1 MALSHWQIERKS
13 EYDHVTTHHVLSTG
27 AKF

>member
-13 EYDHVTTHHVLSTG
+13 EHDHVTTHHVLSTD